1 VVHDR
6 GHGVMGRRALRGG
19 ALLLLA
25 LVFTAGLTFA
35 TLELPR
41 LVDGLLQSHV
51 RTPGGD
57 SHADAVARLKT
68 DLFMAHY
75 HVRTLGYAAFFLLL
89 GLIVVGFCTRRTG
102 LAALGAFG
110 VMLPVFAQ
118 FASVMFFLAGLG
130 VLNAVWLPVLDVSYE
145 LQGWGRV
152 IDAPNDALRWLLG
165 LVGIHSPWPTI
176 LFFTGGGILIF
187 LLGVYAWL
195 KARAEGAGVAT
206 SRVYRISRHP
216 QYLGWI
222 LWTYGAYLV
231 IQLARYPRRSWG
243 IGASFPWLLSTMVII
258 AVALTEELQMRQRH
272 GEAYESYRRSAPF
285 LFPVPRV
292 VERALSWPYRF
303 LSGMERPGRK
313 RDVVAVTALYTAV
326 LVGLSVAFY
335 GGGLDRTLTRLRSS
349 QGRAARMSELAAGI
363 PAATSYHGRARLMRE
378 LVSFGE
384 PAVEPITGLL
394 LHEDAAVRSVAAEG
408 LESLRSERAVAP
420 LCAVLG
426 DEDDGVRFRAAVALG
441 AVGSRDAVPCLFP
454 LLDDPAGHVRVQA
467 LLNLADVGTMDVLS
481 RVPAYLADEG
491 TWVRSAGL
499 AALGALGAEEGI
511 PLATPGLSDEEPAV
525 RREAVIALLRIGSPL
540 ARPALERATE
550 DDDWETRIYAA
561 EALKRLPADVE

>member
-1 VVHDR
+1 
-6 GHGVMGRRALRGG
+6 
-19 ALLLLA
+19 
-25 LVFTAGLTFA
+25 
-35 TLELPR
+35 
-41 LVDGLLQSHV
+41 
-51 RTPGGD
+51 
-57 SHADAVARLKT
+57 VARLKT
-68 DLFMAHY
+68 ELFMAHY

-89 GLIVVGFCTRRTG
+89 GLIVVGFSTRRTG

-165 LVGIHSPWPTI
+165 LAGVHSPWPTI

-187 LLGVYAWL
+187 LLGVHAWL
-195 KARAEGAGVAT
+195 RARAEGTGVAT

-258 AVALTEELQMRQRH
+258 AVAMTEELQMRQRH

-292 VERALSWPYRF
+292 VERVLSWPYRF
-303 LSGMERPGRK
+303 LFGKERPGRK
-313 RDVVAVTALYTAV
+313 REVVAVTALYTAV

-561 EALKRLPADVE
+561 EALKRLRR